1 MYKAQKETFKLKPY
15 RVKHNLQCVVKKFTQ
30 ALKTAM
36 IFNPATD
43 WQDPEKSNF
52 K

>member
-1 MYKAQKETFKLKPY
+1 MYKAQKETFKLKLY
-15 RVKHNLQCVVKKFTQ
+15 SVKNKLQCVVRKFTQ
-30 ALKTAM
+30 SLKTAM
-36 IFNPATD
+36 IFNPAKD

>member
-1 MYKAQKETFKLKPY
+1 MYKAQKEPFKLKPY
-15 RVKHNLQCVVKKFTQ
+15 LVKLQLQRVVKKFTQ
-30 ALKTAM
+30 SLKTAI